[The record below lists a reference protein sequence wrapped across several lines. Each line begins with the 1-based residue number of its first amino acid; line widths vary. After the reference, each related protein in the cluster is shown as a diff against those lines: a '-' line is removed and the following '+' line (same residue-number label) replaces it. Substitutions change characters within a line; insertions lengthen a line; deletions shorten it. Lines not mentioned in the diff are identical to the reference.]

1 MVNPLARAR
10 YLLAAHTPKQLPPDG
25 GFEVAFAGRS
35 NAGKSSALNAMCQQN
50 ALARVSKTP
59 GRTQQLV
66 FFDIPPSTDRYL
78 VDLPGYGY
86 AKVPH
91 ELKDHWQAFLDRYFR
106 TRNALKGLVVVMDI
120 RHPLKDYDRHMLSY
134 AVERGIPA
142 HALLTKADKLGRGQQ
157 ANALQAVKK
166 ELFSQF
172 GDTVS
177 VQTFSG
183 ESKQGVDEARAVVIG
198 WLGFAQV

>member
-1 MVNPLARAR
+1 LTR
-10 YLLAAHTPKQLPPDG
+10 
-25 GFEVAFAGRS
+25 
-35 NAGKSSALNAMCQQN
+35 QN
-50 ALARVSKTP
+50 SLARVSKTP

-66 FFDIPPSTDRYL
+66 FFEVEQDKYL

-120 RHPLKDYDRHMLSY
+120 RHPLKEYDRHMLTY

-166 ELFSQF
+166 ELFSAF

-177 VQTFSG
+177 VQAFSG
-183 ESKQGVDEARAVVIG
+183 ESKQGVDEARAVVNR
-198 WLGFAQV
+198 WLGFTPE